1 MTATRRRVRA
11 GTVAAFVVL
20 IVVSAA
26 FLARQTFFAPSTI
39 YAYFSSTTAIY
50 PGDQV
55 RVLGVEVGTITSI
68 ESAGTQSKVT
78 MHIDRTVRIPA
89 DARAIIIAPNLIAA
103 RYVQLAPAYDADG
116 PTMPDGGVIP
126 QDRTAVPVEWDE
138 VKKQLAGI
146 AEDLGPAS
154 PDEQTSMARFIDS
167 AANAM
172 DGNGAKLRETL
183 AQLSA
188 AGRIFAAGSGDLV
201 DTVANLQRFVS
212 ALRDSNIQVV
222 QFQDRFAAL
231 TTVVNDSRSDLDS
244 AVTTL
249 SAAIDDARRFI
260 AGSRA
265 QTTEQVERLAD
276 LTQVLVDQRA
286 SVENI
291 LHAAPTSLANTYNM
305 YNPDTGTF
313 VGSFVFQNFANPVQ
327 FLCSGIGAVE
337 NATAPETAR
346 LCAEYLGPA
355 LRLMNFNYLPFP
367 LNPLLSAVAQPQ
379 NLVYSDPRLAPGG
392 AGMPPG
398 PPELPPAVSAYTGRH
413 GDVPPPPGFVPAP
426 GPLPGPAPAAPT
438 TIDNL
443 ILPTPGPHGA
453 AEAAPAPQP
462 PTPSGVPNP

>member
-1 MTATRRRVRA
+1 MTVTRRHARA
-11 GTVAAFVVL
+11 GIAATFVVL
-20 IVVSAA
+20 IIVSSA
-26 FLARQTFFAPSTI
+26 FMARQTFFAPSTI

-55 RVLGVEVGTITSI
+55 RVLGVEVGTIASI
-68 ESAGTQSKVT
+68 ESTGTQSKVM
-78 MHIDRTVRIPA
+78 MHIDREVPIPA
-89 DARAIIIAPNLIAA
+89 DVQAIIVAPNLVAA
-103 RYVQLAPAYDADG
+103 RYVQLAPAYDAEG
-116 PTMPDGGVIP
+116 PTMPDGGAIP

-138 VKKQLAGI
+138 VKKQLARI

-154 PDEQTSMARFIDS
+154 PGQQTSVARFIDS

-188 AGRIFAAGSGDLV
+188 AGRIFAEGSGDLV
-201 DTVANLQRFVS
+201 DIVTNLQRFVS
-212 ALRDSNIQVV
+212 ALRDSNIQIV

-244 AVTTL
+244 ALTTL
-249 SAAIDDARRFI
+249 SGAIDDARRFI

-276 LTQVLVDQRA
+276 LTQVLVEQRT

-313 VGSFVFQNFANPVQ
+313 VGSFVFQNFSNPVQ

-355 LRLMNFNYLPFP
+355 LRLLNFNYLPFP
-367 LNPLLSAVAQPQ
+367 LNPLLSAAAQPQ
-379 NLVYSDPRLAPGG
+379 NLVYSDPRLAPGA
-392 AGMPPG
+392 AGTPPG
-398 PPELPPAVSAYTGRH
+398 PPDIPPAVSAYTGSN
-413 GDVPPPPGFVPAP
+413 GDVPPPPGYSPPPV
-426 GPLPGPAPAAPT
+426 APAT
-438 TIDNL
+438 VDNL
-443 ILPTPGPHGA
+443 ILP
-453 AEAAPAPQP
+453 APPQQS
-462 PTPSGVPNP
+462 PTSSGVPHP